1 MAPVSLPDDELLPL
15 LKVFVA
21 KATETI
27 LITDADIDA
36 PGGPVIRYVN
46 EMTQRASGYDA
57 AELVGRRL
65 GVFYPSAVLGP
76 ILEQMRDARRSGEPA
91 SIETVAKTKD
101 GKSVFLEVNTIPI
114 IAPTGSVSDFIRI
127 GRDVTARK
135 RAEADRETTQR
146 LLASV
151 FGAIE
156 QAFGILDDGKRFVMI
171 NTAMTRQLG
180 WGVFD
185 LLGKPFTTVIAAADR
200 ARIEGQIDE
209 VEAMSFRRAAGLLHR
224 DGAILAGELVVTTIP
239 QPDGRQYRSVMLVP
253 RGVATEGGN
262 IEDAVRRSL
271 QSGGGNI
278 VAGKIQ
284 LVGLSEVRAA
294 IGDRWPKVAERTF
307 DIAERIIRRYLGP
320 TDVMRRTIEDG
331 FLVCFA
337 ELDEAAAQF
346 KAGVIGREVREK
358 LIGEFPE
365 MASTVVTGFTAAVPV
380 TEDDALPG
388 TDIAQALETRL
399 ARARTIVEVEAM
411 RTMRARMAT
420 AEIRF
425 DALRT
430 EASRLAPILL
440 THLPADL
447 ERAQATLLNLGH
459 GEFIPQAELLLLTGA
474 AERVLGEVGHA
485 GTDLIVTKVRLATLV
500 HRRDAE
506 AWLHVARGLGATGK
520 KRLVLEIAE
529 ISRDVARSRLSEA
542 VALVAPMFRTVALE
556 LPSADL
562 SIMSLLPPATQ
573 LVTIDNRLLG
583 QSSAAGIERLV
594 KALETLRCRL
604 IVKNTPPSAATA
616 LAKVGVRLIGLGE

>member
-1 MAPVSLPDDELLPL
+1 MGPESLPDDELLPL

-36 PGGPVIRYVN
+36 PGGPLIRYVN
-46 EMTQRASGYDA
+46 EMTQRTSGYDA
-57 AELVGRRL
+57 AELVGHRL
-65 GVFYPSAVLGP
+65 GVFYPPAALEP
-76 ILEQMRDARRSGEPA
+76 ILKQMRDVRRSGEPA
-91 SIETVAKTKD
+91 SIETVANSKD
-101 GKSVFLEVNTIPI
+101 GKSIFLEVNIIPI
-114 IAPTGSVSDFIRI
+114 VTSTGRVSDFIRI

-156 QAFGILDDGKRFVMI
+156 QAFGILDEGNRFVMI

-185 LLGKPFTTVIAAADR
+185 LLGKPFTTVIAVADR
-200 ARIEGQIDE
+200 IVIERQLDQA
-209 VEAMSFRRAAGLLHR
+209 EAMTFRHAATLLRR
-224 DGAILAGELVVTTIP
+224 DGTILAGELAITTIP

-253 RGVATEGGN
+253 RAAPLGDGDFR
-262 IEDAVRRSL
+262 DAVRRSL
-271 QSGGGNI
+271 QAGGGSV

-284 LVGLSEVRAA
+284 MVGLTEVRAA
-294 IGDRWPKVAERTF
+294 LGDRWPKVAERTF
-307 DIAERIIRRYLGP
+307 EIAERIIRRYLGP
-320 TDVMRRTIEDG
+320 TDVMSRTTDDG

-346 KAGVIGREVREK
+346 KAGAIGREVREK

-365 MASTVVTGFTAAVPV
+365 MAVTVVTGFAAAVPV
-380 TEDDALPG
+380 TAEDETAD

-399 ARARTIVEVEAM
+399 ARARTLAEVEAM
-411 RTMRARMAT
+411 RTMRARLAT
-420 AEIRF
+420 AQIRF
-425 DALRT
+425 TPLRT
-430 EASRLAPILL
+430 EANRAAPIVLAD
-440 THLPADL
+440 LPGDL
-447 ERAQATLLNLGH
+447 ERAQATLVNLGH
-459 GEFIPQAELLLLTGA
+459 AEFIPQAELLLLTGA
-474 AERVLGEVGHA
+474 AERVLGDVA
-485 GTDLIVTKVRLATLV
+485 QATDLIVTKVRIATLV
-500 HRRDAE
+500 NRREAE
-506 AWLHVARGLGATGK
+506 AWLNVARGLGATGK

-562 SIMSLLPPATQ
+562 SFIALLPSATQ
-573 LVTIDNRLLG
+573 LVTIDNSQLG
-583 QSSAAGIERLV
+583 HASAASLERLV
-594 KALETLRCRL
+594 KALEALRCRL
-604 IVKNTPPSAATA
+604 IVKNVPPSLAPA
-616 LAKVGVRLIGLGE
+616 LAKAGIRLMGVGE